1 MRKVRNSKRES
12 GRERETPARNYT
24 TESITRLSL
33 LQEIDRISSR
43 RNKENFGEEKEG

>member
-1 MRKVRNSKRES
+1 M
-12 GRERETPARNYT
+12 REREGERETSARNYT

-43 RNKENFGEEKEG
+43 IKEENFGKEKEG